1 MDLKVVCALSITLVI
16 ALSTLAEGIAPP
28 TKCQC
33 KVVARERTNCG
44 YPGISAAECKKIGC
58 CFNAS
63 VPSVPWCYS
72 PKPKKVK
79 KMCPNNPYTRIN
91 CGHPGIKPWECT
103 KKGCCFR
110 AHPAGVP
117 WCFYHR
123 VMEEGNVL
131 QEMSPVSLW
140 MLLLVKGE
148 TSIENFTI
156 FGSTPMEQQTELPTQ
171 TLYFAT
177 VMISR
182 LFFIWD

>member
-1 MDLKVVCALSITLVI
+1 MLLCHVNTVLKEPICLLI
-16 ALSTLAEGIAPP
+16 
-28 TKCQC
+28 KRKC

-140 MLLLVKGE
+140 MLLVGSLLCPGLVCCASQRFLRVGAGKG
-148 TSIENFTI
+148 
-156 FGSTPMEQQTELPTQ
+156 GQ
-171 TLYFAT
+171 TLKKQLL
-177 VMISR
+177 VQRVRCCWCI
-182 LFFIWD
+182 